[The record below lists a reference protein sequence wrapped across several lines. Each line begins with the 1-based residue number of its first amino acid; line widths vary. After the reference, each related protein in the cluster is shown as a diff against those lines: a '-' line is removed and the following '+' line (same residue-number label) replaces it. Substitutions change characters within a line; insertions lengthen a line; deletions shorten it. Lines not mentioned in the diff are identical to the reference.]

1 MRFIPVMSKFAS
13 RLGFTVTAIDATT
26 APENLDQSQL
36 SGMIT
41 SAMDA
46 IVTVNER
53 REIIVFNPAAEKMF
67 GYASADIL
75 GCTLDQLLPMRFRAA
90 HAGQMDGFGTSGA
103 AARRMGS
110 LGSIAACRADGSE
123 FPAEASIS
131 QFKVES
137 HAYYT
142 AIIRDVSERTQII
155 AELRASEERERRHA
169 RETRNILFAVPA
181 AVCIAHDPAL
191 GNITENDLHKTW
203 FGADSIPH
211 ADTPHPFR
219 DVLQR
224 AALGAEVRNVRFS
237 DLNGD
242 GTVRHLLGN
251 AMPVWDDEMVATG
264 AICAFVDVTE
274 LKASELKLLAATAGS
289 TAKSDYITQM
299 THELRTPLGT
309 MLGYAQLM
317 DTSKP
322 ALAAPHALAVK
333 QILKAGWHLRDL
345 IDEVQQLATID
356 AQSHKPTREQVALG
370 VLLEDIGAMIT
381 PLLLKK
387 RLVAEFSCIG
397 RVDILGNPQHCR
409 QVLLNLLSNAIKYN
423 RDGGSIHVTCTATS
437 AGMVC
442 VTVRDTGIGLNTA
455 QLAGLFQP
463 FNRLGQEAG
472 AEIGTGVGLVITKR
486 LVEAMGGTIGVD
498 SISGVGTTFR
508 IMLPGADQV

>member
-1 MRFIPVMSKFAS
+1 M
-13 RLGFTVTAIDATT
+13 
-26 APENLDQSQL
+26 
-36 SGMIT
+36 

-46 IVTVNER
+46 IVTVDER

-75 GCTLDQLLPMRFRAA
+75 GCTLDKLLPVRFHAA
-90 HAGQMDGFGTSGA
+90 HAGQMDDFGTSGA

-131 QFKVES
+131 QFKVGA
-137 HAYYT
+137 HAYFT
-142 AIIRDVSERTQII
+142 AIIRDVSERTRII
-155 AELRASEERERRHA
+155 ADLRASEERERRHA
-169 RETRNILFAVPA
+169 RDMRNILFAVPA

-191 GNITENDLHKTW
+191 RNITENELHKTW
-203 FGADSIPH
+203 FGAAE
-211 ADTPHPFR
+211 ADLDGSAPHPFR

-224 AALGAEVRNVRFS
+224 AALGAEVRDVRFS

-251 AMPVWDDEMVATG
+251 AMPVWDDGMVASG
-264 AICAFVDVTE
+264 AVCAFVDVTE

-289 TAKSDYITQM
+289 MAKSDYITQM

-317 DTSKP
+317 ETSKA

-345 IDEVQQLATID
+345 IGEVQQLATID
-356 AQSHKPTREQVALG
+356 AQAHQQTREPVALG
-370 VLLEDIGAMIT
+370 LLLEDIHAMIA

-387 RLVAEFSCIG
+387 RLVAEFSSTG

-409 QVLLNLLSNAIKYN
+409 QALLNLLSNAIKYN
-423 RDGGSIHVTCTATS
+423 RDGGGIHVTCAATPD
-437 AGMVC
+437 GMVC
-442 VTVRDTGIGLNTA
+442 VTVRDTGIGLDTA

-472 AEIGTGVGLVITKR
+472 AEIGTGVGLVITRR

-498 SISGVGTTFR
+498 SIPGVGTTFR
-508 IMLPGADQV
+508 ITLPGADQV